1 MEDIF
6 AALELSLSSSGMS
19 SSMKLKMTC
28 RSCPERCDRHKVGAF
43 HLSPT
48 HHALLVVFS
57 SAGYFGDFGDFQLKE
72 RGQRL
77 TTDTA

>member
-6 AALELSLSSSGMS
+6 AALELSLSGMS
-19 SSMKLKMTC
+19 SSINLKTTC
-28 RSCPERCDRHKVGAF
+28 RSCPERCDRHEVGAF

-48 HHALLVVFS
+48 HHSLLV
-57 SAGYFGDFGDFQLKE
+57 GYFGDFGDFQLKE

-77 TTDTA
+77 TTDTELL